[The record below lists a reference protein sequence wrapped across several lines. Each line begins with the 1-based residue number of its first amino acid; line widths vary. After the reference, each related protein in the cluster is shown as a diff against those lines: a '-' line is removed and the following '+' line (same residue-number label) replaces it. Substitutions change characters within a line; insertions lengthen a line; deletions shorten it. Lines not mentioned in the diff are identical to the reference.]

1 MHEKAESRKKTLRT
15 LYFLIYIHVSLW
27 NTKFSLPFTGAQYIH
42 KGRNK
47 FILNGLYLAR
57 LWVVSGRDT
66 SGFLK
71 QRRTL
76 PCRFK
81 NVVLSGWSTEQ
92 RVIFL
97 WLIVWGALRG
107 TAEVRGL
114 TRSLNCLVYQMM
126 YTYLEYVNV
135 FRSLTKITKAF
146 LIVYDAFYIF

>member
-27 NTKFSLPFTGAQYIH
+27 NTKFSLQFTGAQYIH

-76 PCRFK
+76 LCRFK
-81 NVVLSGWSTEQ
+81 DVVLSGWSPEQ

-97 WLIVWGALRG
+97 WLIVWGALEAPQRC
-107 TAEVRGL
+107 GL
-114 TRSLNCLVYQMM
+114 TRSLNCLVYQVM

-135 FRSLTKITKAF
+135 FSSLTKITKAF